1 MTVALRLRV
10 YRRLD
15 NRVEGQLDDSPR
27 AFQLHIRRKNALHAA
42 LDDAPGL
49 HVVDW
54 GGTDDSKSHEFVELS
69 VAGLASVAFT
79 YAVVPGLLWLGKKLA
94 EKAVDT
100 AASEAT
106 KALISR
112 LFVKQKAKEILDF
125 EITLPDGTLI
135 RFDPPDRYA
144 TIHIT
149 FSDGKVDSINYE
161 CQKSANDS

>member
-1 MTVALRLRV
+1 MTVALRLGV

-15 NRVEGQLDDSPR
+15 NRFEGQSDDSPR
-27 AFQLHIRRKNALHAA
+27 ALELHVRRKNALHAA
-42 LDDAPGL
+42 LDGAPGL

-54 GGTDDSKSHEFVELS
+54 GDTDDSESHEFVELI
-69 VAGLASVAFT
+69 VGFAGAAFT
-79 YAVVPGLLWLGKKLA
+79 YAVVPSLLWLGKKLA

-112 LFVKQKAKEILDF
+112 LFAKQKTKEILDF
-125 EITLPDGTLI
+125 VITLPDGTRI
-135 RFDPPDRYA
+135 SFDPPDRYA

-161 CQKSANDS
+161 REKGGNDG